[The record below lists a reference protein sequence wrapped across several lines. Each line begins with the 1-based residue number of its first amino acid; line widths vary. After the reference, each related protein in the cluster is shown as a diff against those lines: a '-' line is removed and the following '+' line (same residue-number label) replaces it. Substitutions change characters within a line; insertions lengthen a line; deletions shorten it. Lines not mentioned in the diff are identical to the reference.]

1 MPISHLTHGPMEKT
15 YGMSIA
21 ELNELFV
28 MQYGIAMEEYLN
40 NRRFNAAKELLR
52 FSIKPVDVIATESGI
67 GDVIILQKMF
77 GDKENMTA
85 EEYRSKWA
93 AWIR

>member
-1 MPISHLTHGPMEKT
+1 MEVLLRNKNIANEVREQLNKQYVETDIMSVLEKT

-52 FSIKPVDVIATESGI
+52 FSNAVSH
-67 GDVIILQKMF
+67 
-77 GDKENMTA
+77 
-85 EEYRSKWA
+85 
-93 AWIR
+93 